1 MSPIASRPQPSKLR
15 LSLIMLAVVYPFVT
29 AILYILMPL
38 TEGWPLWERTLLL
51 APIMVFSI
59 VYFIA
64 PTIQKH
70 FGWFIVRAPRPA
82 IA

>member
-1 MSPIASRPQPSKLR
+1 MSTSTPRPQPSKLR
-15 LSLIMLAVVYPFVT
+15 LSLVMLAVVYPFVT
-29 AILYILMPL
+29 SILYILMPL

-64 PTIQKH
+64 PTIQRH
-70 FGWFIVRAPRPA
+70 LGWFVARAPRPVSA
-82 IA
+82 

>member
-1 MSPIASRPQPSKLR
+1 MSMSAPRPQPSKLR
-15 LSLIMLAVVYPFVT
+15 LSLVMLAIVYPFVT

-70 FGWFIVRAPRPA
+70 LGWFVVRAPRSLSV
-82 IA
+82 